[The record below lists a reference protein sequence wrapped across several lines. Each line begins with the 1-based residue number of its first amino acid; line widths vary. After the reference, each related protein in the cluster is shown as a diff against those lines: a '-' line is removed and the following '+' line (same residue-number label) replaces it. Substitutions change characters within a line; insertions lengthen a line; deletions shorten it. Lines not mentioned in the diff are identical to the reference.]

1 MKVTAYLFASIW
13 VTVILLGSGCAID
26 SKRVKGS
33 SGGYGDPKT
42 WVAAAE
48 THEKQGDLQGA
59 LFEYRV
65 ARALAKQDPVIKK
78 SIKRIESQISKR
90 TKKMI
95 ARGNKAVRQGKTSK
109 ARRHYLETLGL
120 EPNNK
125 DALEAM
131 RRLDEKSSRRS
142 MERKVALS
150 QRNYKSRRKKAKNN
164 NGYGDETYTYS
175 RQAILQAGSR
185 PASIDELIKELK
197 KHIAKY
203 PNDLEMRSLLS
214 KTRIGQAEKSYQA
227 ENYSDTLS
235 YLEQAESAVNGD
247 RKKLQTIIKIRKEYG
262 KGLYIKGLRSS
273 RSEPKQALKYWEHA
287 LKFNPDDKR
296 TQLRIQKINTM

>member
-1 MKVTAYLFASIW
+1 MKVTAFLIASFSA
-13 VTVILLGSGCAID
+13 TVILLGSGCAVD

-48 THEKQGDLQGA
+48 AHEKQGDFQGA

-65 ARALAKQDPVIKK
+65 ARTLAKQDSEIKQ
-78 SIKRIESQISKR
+78 SIKHLESQISKR
-90 TKKMI
+90 TKKLI
-95 ARGNKAVRQGKTSK
+95 AQGNKAVRQGKISK
-109 ARRHYLETLGL
+109 ARRLYLETLGL
-120 EPNNK
+120 EPINK

-142 MERKVALS
+142 MQRKVAIS
-150 QRNYKSRRKKAKNN
+150 QRNYKSRRKKAKAN

-175 RQAILQAGSR
+175 RQAILQAGNR
-185 PASIDELIKELK
+185 PADIDGLIKELE
-197 KHIAKY
+197 KHITKY

-214 KTRIGQAEKSYQA
+214 KTRMGQAEKSFQA
-227 ENYSDTLS
+227 ENYSDTLN

-247 RKKLQTIIKIRKEYG
+247 KKKLQTITKIRKEYG

-273 RSEPKQALKYWEHA
+273 RSEPKQALKYWEYA
-287 LKFNPDDKR
+287 LKFNPNDKKTR
-296 TQLRIQKINTM
+296 LRIQKINTM